1 MQLRRITHSA
11 TTWLLASALATT
23 SVAAEPLLTNTPSF
37 RIPFTVGSGN
47 GPAVEGF
54 AVLFG
59 AKNGGAMQQLQ
70 RVPVSA
76 RGFQFSAPADGTWEF
91 AIRMTDPA
99 GNPDESTGPLM
110 PELQVIVDTT
120 APTLDLELID
130 AGDGNVRVKWSSKEE
145 FVPGSLKLQY
155 TEGADGR
162 WKPLSVAPSAVGQTT
177 IRSHRGTVVA
187 VRIQLTDRANN
198 TGTITREIMLAA
210 ASVGSQPADGQTHGP
225 ARNEVPT
232 IVPSTNRAPVGPS
245 PFPQVSAQA
254 GLQPE
259 QPRQIPAAYGEFLSA
274 ANPPRLQMSAPSGIP
289 SYSTPQTPF
298 QSQRVAVGASAVGMP
313 PVQPWRLLGQRS
325 VMSNP
330 DIPIALSG
338 QPISQLVSDSVFNI
352 AYTVEDI
359 GPSGVSSVELFVT
372 EDNGQQW
379 FRYANDTDL
388 QSPMQVDVLG
398 EGTFGFAI
406 RVRNGVGFID
416 PPPQPGDRPE
426 IVVTVDRT
434 APTVELLVPHVHVN
448 GSASVRLGWRVLD
461 SQSTA
466 IRLEWA
472 TTASGRWVPVFDWQA
487 DCGGYEWLV
496 SPNMPH
502 SLHFRLLAR
511 DAAGNI
517 GSAQTSQPVIID
529 LKRPTARM
537 IGVQPVTQPTAY

>member
-11 TTWLLASALATT
+11 TTLLLAGALATT

-37 RIPFTVGSGN
+37 RIPFTIGSDN
-47 GPAVEGF
+47 IPAVQGF

-59 AKNGGAMQQLQ
+59 AKDGGVMQQLQ

-76 RGFQFSAPADGTWEF
+76 RGFQFSAPADGMWEF

-99 GNPDESTGPLM
+99 GNPDDSTGPLT
-110 PELQVIVDTT
+110 PELRVIVDTT
-120 APTLDLELID
+120 APVLDLDLMD
-130 AGDGNVRVKWSSKEE
+130 AGDGKVQVEWSCQEE

-155 TEGADGR
+155 TESAEGR

-177 IRSHRGTVVA
+177 IRSRPGTVVA
-187 VRIQLTDRANN
+187 VRIQLADRANN
-198 TGTITREIMLAA
+198 SGTITREIMLAP
-210 ASVGSQPADGQTHGP
+210 ASAGSHPADSQAHTP
-225 ARNEVPT
+225 FRNEIPG
-232 IVPSTNRAPVGPS
+232 IVPSINKAPVGPS
-245 PFPQVSAQA
+245 PFPQVPV
-254 GLQPE
+254 QPVPQSE
-259 QPRQIPAAYGEFLSA
+259 QPSPVAPVYGNFSPARNPAQLPMSVSTGLPSYLTPQIPVQPLRAAVGAL
-274 ANPPRLQMSAPSGIP
+274 PGGIP
-289 SYSTPQTPF
+289 S
-298 QSQRVAVGASAVGMP
+298 A
-313 PVQPWRLLGQRS
+313 QPWRLTGRQS
-325 VMSNP
+325 AISNP
-330 DIPIALSG
+330 GNPVVLSG
-338 QPISQLVSDSVFNI
+338 QPVPQLVSDSVFNV
-352 AYTVEDI
+352 AYTVENV

-388 QSPMQVDVLG
+388 ESPMQVDVQG

-416 PPPQPGDRPE
+416 PPPQPGERPE
-426 IVVTVDRT
+426 IIVTVDRT
-434 APTVELLVPHVHVN
+434 APTVELLVPQIRVN

-472 TTASGRWVPVFDWQA
+472 TTATGPWVPVFDWQM
-487 DCGGYEWLV
+487 DRGGYEWPV
-496 SPNMPH
+496 GPNMPH

-511 DAAGNI
+511 DSAGNI

-529 LKRPTARM
+529 LKRPKARM
-537 IGVQPVTQPTAY
+537 IGVQPVTQAIGY